1 MKTIIATFDVP
12 ECADSEM
19 SIVREYVE
27 EALNSLGGAYL
38 PGHPFFQLRKLLSN
52 IEVQEMERPA
62 MLRRFERQ
70 AKGLNPTARPILGQR
85 CIVRPIDTKI
95 DPYMGVIT
103 SVRPDNVSYKVRH
116 AVTRIEYTCVPVEVE
131 LLPF

>member
-1 MKTIIATFDVP
+1 MKTFIATFDVP
-12 ECADSEM
+12 ECADSEL

-70 AKGLNPTARPILGQR
+70 AKGFNPAAPQPILGQR
-85 CIVRPIDTKI
+85 CIVRQPDSDPFLGVVIDHDSTAFC
-95 DPYMGVIT
+95 
-103 SVRPDNVSYKVRH
+103 VRH
-116 AVTRIEYTCVPVEVE
+116 AISKVDQWFVRAHVE
-131 LLPF
+131 LLAP